1 MAFNISNFS
10 NAGVTPG
17 SFNPVDPGNTGGLQ
31 VVGLMWNYTTSDN
44 MSNVSGSNYFDG
56 APVRPGDIIFVTASD
71 GYQLYSVSRFG
82 AASAPFAVSV
92 YKLVEFSGT
101 TPTTWI

>member
-17 SFNPVDPGNTGGLQ
+17 AFNPTNGSSMLTVA
-31 VVGLMWNYTTSDN
+31 GLMWNYTTSDN
-44 MSNVSGSNYFDG
+44 MSTVSGANYFDG
-56 APVRPGDIIFVTASD
+56 APVRPGDIIFTTASD
-71 GYQLYSVSRFG
+71 GYQLYSVSG
-82 AASAPFAVSV
+82 INAPSVPVVVYV